1 MAQPLIAVMNDDTD
15 FLDLMHTLLTEEG
28 YRCVI
33 CKESDAVYPRI
44 KEQHPALVIL
54 DIRMGNP
61 EAGWRVLELLR
72 LDPATAL
79 IPVIVCS
86 ADTIFLRAKE
96 DALRALHC
104 DILEKPFD
112 LDALLLK
119 IVLALETLD
128 NSPS

>member
-1 MAQPLIAVMNDDTD
+1 MPQPLIAVVNDDTD
-15 FLDLMHTLLTEEG
+15 FLALMYELLTGEG

-33 CKESDAVYPRI
+33 CKESDEVYARV
-44 KEQHPALVIL
+44 KEERPDLVIL
-54 DIRMGNP
+54 DIRMGAP
-61 EAGWRVLELLR
+61 EAGWTILELLR
-72 LDPATAL
+72 LDPTTAHL
-79 IPVIVCS
+79 PVIVCS

-96 DALRALHC
+96 EALRALHC